1 MGCTLSFC
9 HFTNSESEAPRS
21 WVARRGLPHSCGW
34 PMSTR
39 ARLGRSCPE
48 TAPAAPD
55 RPPPRAGVLFLFL
68 CISPFALRRDPLLF
82 SRHARLCPGADSCAF
97 AGRLRFPTFLAH
109 LQPPVPAVSTAHT
122 QISPLRGEHK
132 QHSRDRPA
140 AASSLP
146 SPARLR
152 SLLTAVR
159 ARATMPW
166 PPASPPTHSSGHGDP
181 CPPLPLESCSC
192 PRSQ

>member
-55 RPPPRAGVLFLFL
+55 PPAAPSW
-68 CISPFALRRDPLLF
+68 SPLPLPLHFALRRGPLLF